1 MPKRNAKRSA
11 VNEQPNTNKAKKPAA
26 TNQAA
31 RDNQAATG
39 RTASTQRGTTLAT
52 HAVGAIPILQQL
64 LRRMRLH
71 DFLQQHLPPED
82 ARTKVA
88 TPRVILLLLNN
99 LLVSREPVYGVAEW
113 AREFD
118 PQLFGLQPRH
128 IEQLNDDRVG
138 RCLERMARTLNTNL
152 IMDVVRHVVQEFELR
167 LDELHNDSTT
177 VSFCGEYPD
186 ASMEKLLAGLLTPAI
201 TWGHSKDH
209 RPDLKQLLY
218 ILTVTNDGGVPIYFQ
233 TASGNVTDDQT
244 HQATWQLLAE
254 LVGRKDFVYVADCKL
269 ATTEQMRDIASRGGR
284 FITVL
289 PATRKENTTFRTRL
303 VEQPESIA
311 WRELYHEVDEAGKL
325 LDVMQACA
333 DEHASKEGFRL
344 LWYHSLRKQTS
355 DAAARATRLERAIHD
370 LTALRERLAGPR
382 TRFRVREKVAAAV
395 DAILDEHAVRA
406 LLRVEIGESEEAA
419 YRQASRGRPSPK
431 TKYVREV
438 HMRFSITWEVDGMRL
453 ARESAGDGVFP
464 LVTNLAEWP
473 AQEVLDAYKR
483 QPIIEKRFSQLKT
496 DFRVAPVYLKN
507 VERIVGLLAV
517 YFFALMVQSL
527 LERELRRAMESA
539 ELPSI
544 PLYPEGRP
552 CAHPTTR
559 RVLDYFAPLS
569 RHQLTS
575 ATSRHAETITTA
587 LTPLHR
593 QILELLGIPTTAYDQ

>member
-1 MPKRNAKRSA
+1 MPKRNAKRST
-11 VNEQPNTNKAKKPAA
+11 VKKRTSHKTTEQAA
-26 TNQAA
+26 TNRAA
-31 RDNQAATG
+31 RADNAATG
-39 RTASTQRGTTLAT
+39 RTANTQRGTTLVT
-52 HAVGAIPILQQL
+52 HAVGAMPILQRL
-64 LRRMRLH
+64 LRRMRLR

-88 TPRVILLLLNN
+88 APRVILLLLTN

-118 PQLFGLQPRH
+118 PQLFDLQPQH
-128 IEQLNDDRVG
+128 IDQLNDDRVG
-138 RCLERMARTLNTNL
+138 RCLDRMARALNTNL
-152 IMDVVRHVVQEFELR
+152 ILDVVRHVVQEFDLS

-186 ASMEKLLAGLLTPAI
+186 AKVERLLAGLMAPAV

-233 TASGNVTDDQT
+233 TASGNVVDDQT
-244 HQATWQLLAE
+244 HRATWQLLAE

-289 PATRKENTTFRTRL
+289 PATRKENTTFRSRL
-303 VEQPESIA
+303 VEQPKSIK
-311 WRELYHEVDEAGKL
+311 WSDLYHEVDEDGNLTDA
-325 LDVMQACA
+325 MQVCA
-333 DEHASKEGFRL
+333 DEHATKEGFRL
-344 LWYHSLRKQTS
+344 LWYHSLRKQAS
-355 DAAARATRLERAIHD
+355 DAAARATRLERAMND
-370 LTALRERLAGPR
+370 LTTLRDRLTGPR

-395 DAILDEHAVRA
+395 DAILGEHAVRE
-406 LLRVEIGESEEAA
+406 LLRVEIEELEEAS
-419 YRQASRGRPSPK
+419 YRQATRGRPSPQ

-438 HMRFSITWEVDGMRL
+438 QTRFTIRWEMDGVRL

-464 LVTNLAEWP
+464 LLTNLPQWTAR
-473 AQEVLDAYKR
+473 EVLDAYKR

-527 LERELRRAMESA
+527 LERELRRAMDSA
-539 ELPSI
+539 KLPSI

-552 CAHPTTR
+552 CTRPTTR

-569 RHQLTS
+569 RHTLTS
-575 ATSRHAETITTA
+575 PTSRKPESITTA

-593 QILELLGIPTTAYDQ
+593 QLLQLLGIPTTAYDQ